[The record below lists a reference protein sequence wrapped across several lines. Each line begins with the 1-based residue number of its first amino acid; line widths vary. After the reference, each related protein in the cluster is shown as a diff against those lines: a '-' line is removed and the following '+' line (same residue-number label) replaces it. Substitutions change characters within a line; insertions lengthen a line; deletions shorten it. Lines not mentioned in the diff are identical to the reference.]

1 MDLKHQNRLFIVLV
15 VASNTVGNLLLAI
28 GLARL
33 PDFSL
38 DAPLRYPEAFLSSGW
53 ILGGIA
59 LMTLWMLAQL
69 SMYTWADLTYVLPVT
84 ASAYIFTAILGR
96 LVLHEAV
103 SPLRW
108 VGVVIISLG
117 VLLVAETPLQ
127 TQISPGSGGQP

>member
-1 MDLKHQNRLFIVLV
+1 MELKNQNRLFIVLV

-33 PDFSL
+33 PAFSL
-38 DAPLRYPEAFLSSGW
+38 ASPFEYPEAFLSSGW

-59 LMTLWMLAQL
+59 LMALWMLAQL

-96 LVLHEAV
+96 VVLHQAV
-103 SPLRW
+103 SPTRW
-108 VGVVIISLG
+108 IGVVLISLG
-117 VLLVAETPLQ
+117 VLLVTETPLQ
-127 TQISPGSGGQP
+127 TQLSPESDRPR